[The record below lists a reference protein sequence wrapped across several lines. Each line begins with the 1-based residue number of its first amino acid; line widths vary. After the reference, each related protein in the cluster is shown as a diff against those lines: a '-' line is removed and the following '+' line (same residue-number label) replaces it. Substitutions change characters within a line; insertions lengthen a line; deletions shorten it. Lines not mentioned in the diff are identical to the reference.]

1 MYTGVICAHLLGLT
15 VGNNLIN
22 LVVFVRAC
30 ADANSSIT
38 ILESPG
44 VTFHIKQCNNDN

>member
-22 LVVFVRAC
+22 LVVFEEPALMLIAR
-30 ADANSSIT
+30 
-38 ILESPG
+38 
-44 VTFHIKQCNNDN
+44 